1 MIYLEVKMQQEM
13 CAYRLQRMNAPSKV
27 QKRYLEVI
35 QHQERLNDIKKGTR
49 DVFRGLKTLSKTK
62 PINLEVKLDK
72 AKFD

>member
-1 MIYLEVKMQQEM
+1 
-13 CAYRLQRMNAPSKV
+13 MNAPSKV

-62 PINLEVKLDK
+62 AINLEVKLDK

>member
-13 CAYRLQRMNAPSKV
+13 CAYCLQRMNAPSKV

-62 PINLEVKLDK
+62 AINLEVKLDK